1 MKGILLSTIFFW
13 TLTIQAQLAY
23 EGQVVDAL
31 SGNPIPFVNIGVVGR
46 GIGTVSHEDG
56 RFLLE
61 FRPGE
66 VDAGDILRISSL
78 GYTPR
83 EIPLARLDTRKKV
96 FVFRLEPE
104 PISLSE
110 VVVSSAELMEV
121 EEEHGYPDLIGKGI
135 GYWKDSVALGGELAS
150 AIRMRKGLYRL
161 NSLYFHILENPS
173 DSVQL
178 RINFYSSNRNSGIP
192 GENLNKS
199 GKNILHTVK
208 AGTIFSVIDLK
219 PYDLWVRDDFI
230 VSLEL
235 LGVHGTPQV
244 MLSLPAGNH
253 PNGKSYKRYA
263 SQGDWETIDGAV
275 VGFSVQATLFT
286 DNPRRMPSPREVR
299 KRLRSESEISGI
311 VFSAGPA
318 LRGQKISQPMEG
330 ATVINYTRNTT
341 VQTDK
346 WGRYR
351 MKVAKGDILGVSY
364 PGKYQLIVEVTE
376 PRNFN
381 FQLHSS
387 RELNMQR
394 IDAE

>member
-1 MKGILLSTIFFW
+1 MKGILLGVFCIW
-13 TLTIQAQLAY
+13 TLAIQGQLAY

-46 GIGTVSHEDG
+46 GIGTVSREDG
-56 RFLLE
+56 WFLLE
-61 FRPGE
+61 FRPTE
-66 VDAGDILRISSL
+66 VESGDLLRISSL
-78 GYTPR
+78 GYAPR
-83 EIPLARLDTRKKV
+83 EIPLSRLDTRQKV

-150 AIRMRKGLYRL
+150 LIRMRKGLYRL
-161 NSLYFHILENPS
+161 NSLFFHILENPS

-178 RINFYSSNRNSGIP
+178 RINFYSPNRKGGIP

-199 GKNILHTVK
+199 GTNILHTVK

-219 PYDLWVRDDFI
+219 PYDLWIRDDFI

-244 MLSLPAGNH
+244 MLSLPAGDQ
-253 PNGKSYKRYA
+253 PSGKSYRRYA
-263 SQGDWETIDGAV
+263 SQGGWETIDGAV

-286 DNPRRMPSPREVR
+286 DNPRHLPSPRQVR
-299 KRLRSESEISGI
+299 KRLGRESEISGI
-311 VFSAGPA
+311 VFGEGPSI
-318 LRGQKISQPMEG
+318 RGQEISRPMEG
-330 ATVINYTRNTT
+330 ATVINYSRNTT

-351 MKVAKGDILGVSY
+351 IRVAKGDILGVSY
-364 PGKYQLIVEVTE
+364 PGKYQLILEVTE
-376 PRNFN
+376 PKNFN
-381 FQLHSS
+381 FQ
-387 RELNMQR
+387 MQSTR
-394 IDAE
+394 D